1 MTTWLRAWLVCA
13 LGLMCFAATAA
24 EQDLLAGFP
33 RSTLE
38 IATPN
43 GKLHKFRIWVAADD
57 RRRMQGL
64 MHVKDMPDDAGM
76 LFIFGRPGPISMW
89 MKNTVMPLDM
99 LFIGADG
106 RIGRIAANT
115 KPFSLDTI
123 PSGFDALGVLELKA
137 GTASRLGVEPGAVVI
152 HPAFAR

>member
-1 MTTWLRAWLVCA
+1 MTHALRAIVLFLA
-13 LGLMCFAATAA
+13 SLATTSAFAAETDRLAA
-24 EQDLLAGFP
+24 FP
-33 RSTLE
+33 RATLE
-38 IATPN
+38 IASP
-43 GKLHKFRIWVAADD
+43 GGRIHKFNIWVAADD

-64 MHVKDMPDDAGM
+64 MHVADMPDDAGM
-76 LFIFGRPGPISMW
+76 LFIFRAPGPISMW
-89 MKNTVMPLDM
+89 MKNTVMSLDM

-137 GTASRLGVEPGAVVI
+137 GTASRLGIEPGAVVI
-152 HPAFAR
+152 HPAFTR